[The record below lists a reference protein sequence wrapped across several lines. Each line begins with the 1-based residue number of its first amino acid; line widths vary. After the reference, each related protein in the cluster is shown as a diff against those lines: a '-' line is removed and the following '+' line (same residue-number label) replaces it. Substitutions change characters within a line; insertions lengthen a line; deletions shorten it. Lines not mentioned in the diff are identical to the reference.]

1 MVYTIFDKKNRIRG
15 EKNVNK
21 VLAQES
27 YKPVV
32 ENKKKKISMRGIKII
47 FRLHIYVTWHQ
58 YLLIV
63 VVLNIYCVP

>member
-32 ENKKKKISMRGIKII
+32 ENLKKNLYARDKDNISAA
-47 FRLHIYVTWHQ
+47 
-58 YLLIV
+58 YLR
-63 VVLNIYCVP
+63 

>member
-1 MVYTIFDKKNRIRG
+1 MDIKEHFQVWFIQSLIKKNRIRG

-32 ENKKKKISMRGIKII
+32 ENLKKNLYARDKDNISAA
-47 FRLHIYVTWHQ
+47 
-58 YLLIV
+58 YLR
-63 VVLNIYCVP
+63 